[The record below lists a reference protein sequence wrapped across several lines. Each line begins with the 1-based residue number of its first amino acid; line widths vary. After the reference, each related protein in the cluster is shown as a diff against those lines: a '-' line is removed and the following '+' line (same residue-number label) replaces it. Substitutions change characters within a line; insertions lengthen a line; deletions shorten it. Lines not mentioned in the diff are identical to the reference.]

1 MALTARFGSM
11 CLTLRSPSHYLQIIL
26 LFFFFHHVL
35 VVRNLEN
42 IETYKEDRI
51 THPREKPLKFF
62 GEFFSVF
69 IYAMKIIHV

>member
-1 MALTARFGSM
+1 M
-11 CLTLRSPSHYLQIIL
+11 
-26 LFFFFHHVL
+26 L